1 MSARTLAQ
9 NQAQALRAHRIAQI
23 ETDLDLGISPAQI
36 AADQGTTV
44 AALERQ
50 MHRAGRHDL
59 ARRLGP
65 GRDRRDYKRRYDDAR
80 SHPCIDCGGT
90 ASRYSQARC
99 RTCENKRRAKAS

>member
-1 MSARTLAQ
+1 MSTQAA
-9 NQAQALRAHRIAQI
+9 NQAHLTRRAQRIAQI

-59 ARRLGP
+59 AGRLHR
-65 GRDRRDYKRRYDDAR
+65 GR
-80 SHPCIDCGGT
+80 S
-90 ASRYSQARC
+90 
-99 RTCENKRRAKAS
+99 